1 MCLNAKPIVGVRSGG
16 DTVDSAHVV
25 FIQQRNEQQETRQR
39 RATSVSTLE
48 CPKERVV
55 FHKTLSALINL
66 HNNPDK
72 KKKEP
77 EANATFKRQQSE
89 QEVYTIEWRDMLWLE
104 LQAYIAGLNV
114 TEFDARLSRKR
125 IGCIQKVIGDVLSF
139 KFQTNSWPS
148 SKPLSPVCEA
158 DDTMLSGDVMTA
170 SGASSSSAMDTLNG
184 SVIDLTTF
192 DVATR
197 SLVPKA
203 LKIVIREQ
211 KEALSEVEQLL
222 RNLAYIESLYPTS
235 KALGSSY
242 PTYATSSFQ
251 NRLQSMCLWFNVT
264 RDIASKLSLMASVLF
279 IDAIPGIEW
288 PWLDSDSPFQQVHNV
303 RDISDVIIPNAPEPE
318 VSRDAPE
325 VAESS
330 SSSLSSNERSTA
342 ARKKEN
348 CGGDVTESAVTEPH
362 ESSNGFE
369 FIEIAQGTADQTTA
383 SSLTH
388 HDSNTESHGDG
399 LSDEGSH
406 HSDGMSD
413 NELNQDD
420 RLSDAGSQNNDGLS
434 DAGSHHSDGLS
445 DAGSHHNDGL
455 SDAGSHHSDGL
466 SDGGSSPN
474 LNKEEDISSP
484 ILPCVDSSSNCDESV
499 NFFIGAS
506 AFTPSPTKPRSKLPP
521 LDVAKARASGP
532 SKSST
537 PNPRQTPSAER
548 LRVRF
553 LDVSLSE
560 QQDASSANL
569 VGLSPEV
576 TTGARVQ
583 RSLSNLSGGVSRSNS
598 STSIDELTN
607 RTSVYRRFVEKH
619 LKKMGLRKLLARL
632 RVLLDQTLQR
642 ARQTLEMPRRALLHN
657 DRLLSVSSLATV
669 VLSYNNCSCCGQ
681 LISIFLRLTV

>member
-325 VAESS
+325 VA
-330 SSSLSSNERSTA
+330 
-342 ARKKEN
+342 
-348 CGGDVTESAVTEPH
+348 
-362 ESSNGFE
+362 
-369 FIEIAQGTADQTTA
+369 
-383 SSLTH
+383 
-388 HDSNTESHGDG
+388 
-399 LSDEGSH
+399 
-406 HSDGMSD
+406 
-413 NELNQDD
+413 
-420 RLSDAGSQNNDGLS
+420 
-434 DAGSHHSDGLS
+434 
-445 DAGSHHNDGL
+445 
-455 SDAGSHHSDGL
+455 
-466 SDGGSSPN
+466 
-474 LNKEEDISSP
+474 
-484 ILPCVDSSSNCDESV
+484 DSS
-499 NFFIGAS
+499 
-506 AFTPSPTKPRSKLPP
+506 
-521 LDVAKARASGP
+521 
-532 SKSST
+532 
-537 PNPRQTPSAER
+537 
-548 LRVRF
+548 
-553 LDVSLSE
+553 
-560 QQDASSANL
+560 
-569 VGLSPEV
+569 
-576 TTGARVQ
+576 
-583 RSLSNLSGGVSRSNS
+583 
-598 STSIDELTN
+598 
-607 RTSVYRRFVEKH
+607 
-619 LKKMGLRKLLARL
+619 
-632 RVLLDQTLQR
+632 
-642 ARQTLEMPRRALLHN
+642 
-657 DRLLSVSSLATV
+657 
-669 VLSYNNCSCCGQ
+669 
-681 LISIFLRLTV
+681 